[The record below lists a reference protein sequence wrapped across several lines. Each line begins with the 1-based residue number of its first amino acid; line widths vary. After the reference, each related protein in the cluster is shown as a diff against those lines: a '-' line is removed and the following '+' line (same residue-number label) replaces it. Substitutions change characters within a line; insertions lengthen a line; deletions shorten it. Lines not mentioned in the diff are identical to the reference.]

1 MSIFMNSVL
10 QAVEAARLLGRWT
23 LIAERHAGGCSCC
36 PGLGEVAMDEVEGR
50 VLAWLRQRH
59 AALGERGSLTGLLRD
74 CVERRAAIA
83 PALLADLAEALD
95 ELERIQAGF

>member
-1 MSIFMNSVL
+1 
-10 QAVEAARLLGRWT
+10 
-23 LIAERHAGGCSCC
+23 
-36 PGLGEVAMDEVEGR
+36 